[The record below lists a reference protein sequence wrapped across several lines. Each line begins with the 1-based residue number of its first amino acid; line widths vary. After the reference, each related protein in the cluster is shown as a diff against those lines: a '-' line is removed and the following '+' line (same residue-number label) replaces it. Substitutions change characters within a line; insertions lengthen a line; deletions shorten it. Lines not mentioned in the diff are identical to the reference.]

1 MYRVF
6 QDGTGHFIEIRDTDT
21 PEGIANIIP
30 ITGLAPSPPDDFA
43 YFKEGSNWITVDL
56 IIAVTGGI
64 FRYAKLEHPTGY
76 FFTNIL
82 CSSPEEAQQRFNL
95 PESNP
100 ANYKF
105 RARIEPTRV
114 IIGYMPDSTDVQMYV
129 VDTSKVIFL
138 GSTATVEPWGDITS
152 DGSQL

>member
-1 MYRVF
+1 MYRRF
-6 QDGTGHFIEIRDTDT
+6 QEGTAHFIEIKDTDT
-21 PEGIANIIP
+21 PEGIANVIP
-30 ITGLAPSPPDDFA
+30 LAGPSQSPPDDFK
-43 YFKEGSNWITVDL
+43 YSKEGTNWIAVDL
-56 IIAVTGGI
+56 AIAVTGGV
-64 FRYAKLEHPTGY
+64 FRYASLEHPTGY

-82 CSSPEEAQQRFNL
+82 CSSPDEVRQRFNL

-100 ANYKF
+100 ADYKF

-114 IIGYMPDSTDVQMYV
+114 IIGYIPNSTDVQMYV

-152 DGSQL
+152 GGSHL